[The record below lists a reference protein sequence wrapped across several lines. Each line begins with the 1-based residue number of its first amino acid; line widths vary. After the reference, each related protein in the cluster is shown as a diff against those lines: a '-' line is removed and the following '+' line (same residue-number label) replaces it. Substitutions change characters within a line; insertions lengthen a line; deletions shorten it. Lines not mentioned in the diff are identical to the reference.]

1 MVKKKENLSKKIF
14 SKFLDDITLKDWLEY
29 YWYNLTFRRHILVK
43 KWAEPNEQE
52 SIKQLTA
59 TLRKMDDELSRS

>member
-1 MVKKKENLSKKIF
+1 
-14 SKFLDDITLKDWLEY
+14 
-29 YWYNLTFRRHILVK
+29 RHILVK